1 MPSIRFFVA
10 LFSLF
15 APAIS
20 NAQLTDEVRSELERP
35 EASATNKYYIGFK
48 VPKTGQEGIKD
59 GDRLWLRQSDGTFN
73 KFYAY
78 KGFMEVDPLNNIVY
92 SVGAKFHPGFPAAP
106 VVTYKRERNRNFD
119 MGIQE
124 VTNICEH
131 VGQKLAVEIV
141 SGLPGR
147 IYKYR
152 CHLVLNDKK
161 RSEPELDTYSY
172 YSDHLDMVI
181 FNDYFW
187 EGEPSVIL
195 KFYDLE
201 MKVHEVKL

>member
-1 MPSIRFFVA
+1 MSSVRFFIA
-10 LFSLF
+10 LFSLVV
-15 APAIS
+15 PAIS
-20 NAQLTDEVRSELERP
+20 NAQLTDEVRNELERP
-35 EASATNKYYIGFK
+35 GAGATNKYYIGFK
-48 VPKTGQEGIKD
+48 VPQTGQEGIKD
-59 GDRLWLRQSDGTFN
+59 GDRLWHRQSNGTVDR
-73 KFYAY
+73 FYAY

-92 SVGAKFHPGFPAAP
+92 SVGSKFHPGFPEAS
-106 VVTYKRERNRNFD
+106 VVTYKRERNRHVD

-124 VTNICEH
+124 VTKICEY
-131 VGQKLAVEIV
+131 VGQKLAREIV

-152 CHLVLNDKK
+152 CHQMLSDKK
-161 RSEPELDTYSY
+161 RSEPKLDTYSY

-181 FNDYFW
+181 YNDYFW
-187 EGEPSVIL
+187 KGEPSVIL